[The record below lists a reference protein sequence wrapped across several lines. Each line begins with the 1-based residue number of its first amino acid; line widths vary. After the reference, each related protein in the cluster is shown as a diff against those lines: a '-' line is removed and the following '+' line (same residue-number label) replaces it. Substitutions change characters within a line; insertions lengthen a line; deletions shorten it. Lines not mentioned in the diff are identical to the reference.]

1 MLLAIDIGNTNI
13 VAALCENGK
22 VKDSVRF
29 ETADKRAF
37 GFLSSFKKAFVEG
50 VMVSSVVPKID
61 KKIASMIEK
70 IYDVRPFF
78 VSADIFAGIMGIGLK
93 NKEEIGSDRLV
104 NAYAAAR
111 LYGKP
116 AIIIDFGT
124 ATTFCAVDK
133 KGRYLGGAIA
143 PGISISRDALHEK
156 TAKLPLVDL
165 KMPSAVIGRDTVSAM
180 QSGILYGYV
189 GIVEGMVERFKKILG
204 KDAYVIATGGLAG
217 KISSKTDIIKTVDP
231 DLTLKGLYML
241 WEQIWKKNR

>member
-13 VAALCENGK
+13 VAALCENGN

-29 ETADKRAF
+29 ETTDKRILT
-37 GFLSSFKKAFVEG
+37 FLSSFKKAFIEG
-50 VMVSSVVPKID
+50 VVISSVVPKID
-61 KKIASMIEK
+61 KKIASMVVKLYGIK
-70 IYDVRPFF
+70 PFF
-78 VSADIFAGIMGIGLK
+78 VSAGIFDGIMGIGLEDK
-93 NKEEIGSDRLV
+93 KEVGSDRLV
-104 NAYAAAR
+104 NAYAAIR

-124 ATTFCAVDK
+124 ATTFCAVDR

-143 PGISISRDALHEK
+143 PGISISRDSLHEK
-156 TAKLPLVDL
+156 TAKLPLVEL
-165 KMPSAVIGRDTVSAM
+165 KIPSVVIGRDTVSAM

-189 GIVEGMVERFKKILG
+189 GIVEGMVKRFKRVLG
-204 KDAYVIATGGLAG
+204 KDARVVATGGLAG

-241 WEQIWKKNR
+241 WEQIWKTDR